1 MLLLGI
7 AIGLIGGL
15 LLSMVVSNNAY
26 EKGRKAEKERIGKL
40 LDMYIE
46 KLEGQF
52 TDVMKQAAY
61 ETYVN
66 CEF

>member
-15 LLSMVVSNNAY
+15 LLGMVVSGNAY

-46 KLEGQF
+46 KLEKG
-52 TDVMKQAAY
+52 
-61 ETYVN
+61 ERL
-66 CEF
+66 